1 VRPIISFERAVGET
15 WAASG
20 LVWTARLPLLLSQLV
35 VGLTWLVAYIALEW
49 VSFIHDYK
57 GLPVTPW
64 NPGLGA
70 ALALMIMGGVQYAW
84 VLFAGVV
91 IAELVV
97 LKSSLDWP
105 AVLGIAAVIS
115 GGYGAVAVVARKNL
129 RLDVGLNRLRDV
141 FGLLAV
147 GMAGAAIVALLLS
160 LLLLATGQLDLPDVL
175 VTVGPLLVG
184 DAIGIAVMTPLILR
198 LALRRSPS
206 ALHELWRLAPE
217 LALYVLV
224 VIGALWIIVGSQPA
238 TDFKFFYLLFV
249 PVVLIA
255 VRHGLDGA
263 CMGLAITQLGLVG
276 LLHGYGY
283 DADAFTAFQTMMLVL
298 TATGLV
304 VGVVVTERVHANRAI
319 REVEERLRRQ
329 EAEAAQVS
337 RINLVSG
344 MASALAHE
352 INQPMTAA
360 RALARSAQHLLRTPS
375 ADLARAEGNLTDLIA
390 QIDHAAAVVRRMR
403 DFMRRGRP
411 HVSTIDVREMLE
423 DVRNLLR
430 LDASARHIGIEL
442 DVPDDL
448 PLVPGD
454 RVQLQQVVLNL
465 ARNAMEATAESEG
478 SEGRIRLLARRA
490 EHANEIEIGVA
501 DNGPGIDASLAGRL
515 FEPLTTS
522 KKEGLGLGLSICASI
537 VEAHGGRI
545 WLQSPAAGA
554 TEFRFSL
561 PLRQPEST
569 LQ

>member
-20 LVWTARLPLLLSQLV
+20 AVWPARLLPVLSQVL

-70 ALALMIMGGVQYAW
+70 VLALMIMGGVHNAW

-160 LLLLATGQLDLPDVL
+160 LLLLTTGQLDLPDVL

-224 VIGALWIIVGSQPA
+224 VIGALWIIVGSEPA

-360 RALARSAQHLLRTPS
+360 RALARSAQHLLRTPN
-375 ADLARAEGNLTDLIA
+375 ADLARAEGNLTDMIA

-411 HVSTIDVREMLE
+411 HVSTIDLREMLE
-423 DVRNLLR
+423 DTRNLLR

-490 EHANEIEIGVA
+490 ERANEIEVGVA
-501 DNGPGIDASLAGRL
+501 DNGPGIDAGLAGRL